1 MQALLKE
8 LAELSHWHDLGVQL
22 GVSTVSLREIEVQFA
37 QYHGVLRCKTEL
49 FDRWLRNDADA
60 SWKKLADCLELVGEG
75 VKALYIRK
83 KYCPET
89 IKPAKGIHLYVVV

>member
-1 MQALLKE
+1 MLLKE
-8 LAELSHWHDLGVQL
+8 LTELSNWYDLGVQL
-22 GVSTVSLREIEVQFA
+22 GMSTVSLKEIEVQFA

-60 SWKKLADCLELVGEG
+60 SWKKLAECLEIVGEG
-75 VKALYIRK
+75 VRALAIRK

-89 IKPAKGIHLYVVV
+89 IRPDKGIIHLYIVM

>member
-8 LAELSHWHDLGVQL
+8 LAGLSNWYDLGLQL
-22 GVSTVSLREIEVQFA
+22 GLSTFSLWEIKVQSA
-37 QYHGVLRCKTEL
+37 QDVMYWKTKL
-49 FDRWLRNDADA
+49 FNHWLRNDADA

-75 VKALYIRK
+75 VKAHYIRK

-89 IKPAKGIHLYVVV
+89 IEPAKGIHLYVVV